1 MIEELNENIK
11 KIIVFESDIR
21 GVGEGLRG
29 NFYAFPTLNKDM
41 ERYSMINLV
50 SIKDAFYRSA
60 NAHPEYTFLLT
71 KVGCDIAGYPE
82 EDMCLLFQDAP
93 ENVVLPE
100 DWRVR

>member
-1 MIEELNENIK
+1 
-11 KIIVFESDIR
+11 
-21 GVGEGLRG
+21 
-29 NFYAFPTLNKDM
+29 
-41 ERYSMINLV
+41 MINLV
-50 SIKDAFYRSA
+50 SIKDAFYRRA

-71 KVGCDIAGYPE
+71 KVGCGIAGYPA